1 MLRWVKVYMT
11 GLWIVIALITFI
23 CVSRYRCRIY
33 SIQFWRLFY
42 WMPQA
47 ILLIYLWGAYVSFVL
62 NVWLFPTS
70 GAEFLMLIS
79 PYGYRFHFIGI
90 ILGFCVALRLF
101 FNNIKRL
108 ENKKLYSDVIF
119 FSLTA
124 SLIPLGLFLLLWDNF
139 IGKST
144 DGPRW
149 VQALHTESA
158 LNKFSSVYPIGLFLS
173 MGMAILYAAMAVRKY
188 LTKKIGV
195 GMIGFVYMLIIINI
209 CLLYQ
214 QYPRYWVIPF
224 GTHTLDIKQ
233 YVSFFIVILALAIYT
248 NRKKNKL

>member
-1 MLRWVKVYMT
+1 MT

-23 CVSRYRCRIY
+23 CVSRYRCRTY

-42 WMPQA
+42 WMPWA
-47 ILLIYLWGAYVSFVL
+47 IFLIYIGWAYVSFLL

-70 GAEFLMLIS
+70 GAEVLMLLS

-90 ILGFCVALRLF
+90 VLGFCAALWMF

-108 ENKKLYSDVIF
+108 ENRKLYSDVLF

-124 SLIPLGLFLLLWDNF
+124 SLIPLGLFLLLGDNF

-144 DGPRW
+144 DGPRG

-158 LNKFSSVYPIGLFLS
+158 LNKFTSVYPIGLFVS
-173 MGMAILYAAMAVRKY
+173 IGMAVLYVAMAWWKY
-188 LTKKIGV
+188 MTKKIGI
-195 GMIGFVYMLIIINI
+195 GMLWFVYMLIIINI

-214 QYPRYWVIPF
+214 QYPRYGVIPF

-233 YVSFFIVILALAIYT
+233 YVSFFLIILALAIHT
-248 NRKKNKL
+248 NRKKQK